1 MDKFLYPIILSLF
14 LFSCSTLNN
23 SKIVVENT
31 NRIKTI
37 EEKVAKLEN
46 EIKVQQKEFET
57 RIDEINEKC
66 NTNIEFL
73 SENIMKSENFNYNF
87 KKIKD
92 NIIKLIEEANEKW
105 TTNIEFLSKNIEDI
119 QYIKDEI
126 EHLKKNSKKDK

>member
-1 MDKFLYPIILSLF
+1 MVKFFCPIILTLF
-14 LFSCSTLNN
+14 IISCSTLNN
-23 SKIVVENT
+23 SKIVIENT
-31 NRIKTI
+31 NKIKTI

-46 EIKVQQKEFET
+46 EIKVQQKEFEIK
-57 RIDEINEKC
+57 IDEINEKW

-92 NIIKLIEEANEKW
+92 DLIKLIEDANEKW
-105 TTNIEFLSKNIEDI
+105 STNIEFLSKNIEDI